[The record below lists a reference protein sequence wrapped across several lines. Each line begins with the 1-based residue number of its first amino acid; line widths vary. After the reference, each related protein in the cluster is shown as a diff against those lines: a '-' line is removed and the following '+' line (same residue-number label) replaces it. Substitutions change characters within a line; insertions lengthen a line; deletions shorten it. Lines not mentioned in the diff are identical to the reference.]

1 MDELGRSWLSVHWQE
16 RVRSPGKGL
25 QRKVYILLQA
35 FSLQTSPGAHRKDWG
50 SSKNLQIGDE
60 GIEGSEKQRK
70 HVKKES
76 K

>member
-1 MDELGRSWLSVHWQE
+1 MDELGRSWLNVHWQE
-16 RVRSPGKGL
+16 TVRSPGKGL

-35 FSLQTSPGAHRKDWG
+35 FSLQTSPGVHRKDWG
-50 SSKNLQIGDE
+50 SAKNLQIGDE